1 MDELIHADI
10 FFFITAIAVV
20 IISIG
25 MAIALYL
32 VISILRDVQAV
43 ATKVRK
49 ASDELE
55 QDFEVLRS
63 SVKEEGVRVK
73 TIVELV
79 LAFIARQIPR
89 SRARKKATGGEE

>member
-1 MDELIHADI
+1 MDQLVHADI

-25 MAIALYL
+25 LAIVLYF
-32 VISILRDVQAV
+32 VIDIVLDVRAV
-43 ATKVRK
+43 VKKVRK
-49 ASDELE
+49 ASSELE

-79 LAFIARQIPR
+79 LAFIARQIPKG
-89 SRARKKATGGEE
+89 RKKKGEE

>member
-25 MAIALYL
+25 MAVVLYF
-32 VISILRDVQAV
+32 IINILRDVRVV
-43 ATKVRK
+43 AKKVRK

-79 LAFIARQIPR
+79 LAFIARQIPK
-89 SRARKKATGGEE
+89 SRVRKKEAGAEE